1 MSAGDPAHES
11 TGHDSPGDTSGQEYA
26 DRLRSLQGKWWK
38 RLLPVQAPYRW
49 NIRRLHLG
57 RTLDVG
63 CGIGRNLA
71 FLDEAVGVDHNA
83 ASIRIA
89 RSRGLEAYTPDEF
102 IATPHAASATFD
114 SLLFA
119 HVLEHMP
126 APAGYSL
133 VERYLPY
140 LKRDGR
146 ICFIT
151 PQERGFA
158 FDPTHVEYLDLD
170 ALSTLATRLGFVV
183 ERAYSFPFPRW
194 AGRSFVYNEFV
205 LVAGRR

>member
-1 MSAGDPAHES
+1 MIADPAHES
-11 TGHDSPGDTSGQEYA
+11 TDHDARKTSGPGYA

-71 FLDEAVGVDHNA
+71 FLDDAVGVDHNA
-83 ASIRIA
+83 TSIGLA
-89 RSRGLEAYTPDEF
+89 RSRGLEAYTADEF
-102 IATPHAASATFD
+102 VATRHAASSTFD

-133 VERYLPY
+133 VEGYLPY
-140 LKRDGR
+140 LKEGGR
-146 ICFIT
+146 LCFIT
-151 PQERGFA
+151 PQERGYA
-158 FDPTHVEYLDLD
+158 SDPTHVEYIDLD
-170 ALSTLATRLGFVV
+170 ALRELAGRLEFVV

-194 AGRSFVYNEFV
+194 AGRLFIYNEFV
-205 LVAGRR
+205 LVARRR